1 MILNI
6 SVSKEFEH
14 IGEYISTLHNKSRY
28 ICELIDRDMKGLNNR
43 LSDEDIQ
50 RIVKAVENIRPQQPE
65 PRNIGQ
71 GIKLDLTKSQAK
83 ETASDRKSVV

>member
-14 IGEYISTLHNKSRY
+14 VQSYINSLPNKSRY
-28 ICELIDRDMKGLNNR
+28 ICELIDRDMKGMSNR

-50 RIVKAVENIRPQQPE
+50 RIAKAVENIIPKVEQPVQ
-65 PRNIGQ
+65 RSQ
-71 GIKLDLTKSQAK
+71 GIKIDFTKEGAK
-83 ETASDRKSVV
+83 QTASSFFNVK